1 MNIPD
6 PMAIVT
12 LIFAAMAGIGSL
24 VRVYLNQRHSKW
36 VPRNHRKI
44 LIL

>member
-1 MNIPD
+1 MPD
-6 PMAIVT
+6 PTALAT

-24 VRVYLNQRHSKW
+24 VRVYQNQRYCKW
-36 VPRNHRKI
+36 VQRNHRSM